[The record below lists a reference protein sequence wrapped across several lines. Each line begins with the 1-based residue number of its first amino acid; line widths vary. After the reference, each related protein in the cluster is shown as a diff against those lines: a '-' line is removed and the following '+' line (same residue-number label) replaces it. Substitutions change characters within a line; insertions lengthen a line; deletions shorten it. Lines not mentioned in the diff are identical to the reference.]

1 MIRLCPRLA
10 WVYLTIVPILGIGLW
25 LIMSHAHPIF
35 ERVFKTYDKLNRTVQ
50 EDLRGIRVVK
60 AYVREDRE
68 REKERQ
74 KGFFAAIGIIG
85 SLIGAAVSW
94 LASHFFGG
102 VAS

>member
-1 MIRLCPRLA
+1 MDNVLADTLKANLKNAATEDAKLNALVLAMIAVVDCQLKTA
-10 WVYLTIVPILGIGLW
+10 
-25 LIMSHAHPIF
+25 
-35 ERVFKTYDKLNRTVQ
+35 ERV
-50 EDLRGIRVVK
+50 K
-60 AYVREDRE
+60 AIVEERE

-102 VAS
+102 GAS